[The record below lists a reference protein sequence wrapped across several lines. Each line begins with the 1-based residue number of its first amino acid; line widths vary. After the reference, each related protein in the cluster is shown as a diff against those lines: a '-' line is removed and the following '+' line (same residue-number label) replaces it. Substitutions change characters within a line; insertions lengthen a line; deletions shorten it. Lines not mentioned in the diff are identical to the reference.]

1 MFLLEYNNI
10 KKELEEEL
18 AALKKDLLEV
28 SSYLTENNKKGS
40 FNVLLKLV

>member
-10 KKELEEEL
+10 KKELEEEFE
-18 AALKKDLLEV
+18 ALKKDLLEV
-28 SSYLTENNKKGS
+28 SSYLTENKKKLS